1 MKASKLHEMSN
12 DELAVQLKDL
22 KQELFNLRFQN
33 ATGQLGNVM
42 VIQNTKKDIARV
54 KTIIREREMKS
65 AAQN

>member
-12 DELAVQLKDL
+12 DELTEQLKDL

-42 VIQNTKKDIARV
+42 VIKQTKRDIARV
-54 KTIIREREMKS
+54 KTILREREVKS
-65 AAQN
+65 AAQR

>member
-12 DELAVQLKDL
+12 DELAVQLKEL

-42 VIQNTKKDIARV
+42 GIKKTKRDIARV
-54 KTIIREREMKS
+54 KTILREREVKS
-65 AAQN
+65 AIQG

>member
-12 DELAVQLKDL
+12 DELIEQLKDL

-42 VIQNTKKDIARV
+42 VIQKTKKDIARV
-54 KTIIREREMKS
+54 KTVLRERELKS
-65 AAQN
+65 AAQR